1 MNIFLKNAVI
11 IDASY
16 NIDTNYLYK
25 LCNTKGILYLNS
37 AIESWDY
44 QKIKSPL
51 HYTLY
56 WRNCQLEKYAHKY
69 DKNTNFI
76 VVMGC
81 NPGNV
86 SMWTKYGL
94 YLLAKK
100 KNIKFDENRPEKE
113 IFPKIAQKMG
123 LQVVHISEHDSQLI
137 DNPRKKGEYVNTW
150 SSDPDPFYQE
160 ALGPV
165 ELAWGTHEK
174 HYPATTFLKINNSND
189 RIVLLKEMGINN
201 FMRTYTPKTGMF
213 YGMTLRHDENLTL
226 GKYLSV
232 SSKNKIIYQPSSYYV
247 YKPTSAC
254 LEGVQETRENNFKW
268 GDKKRYLTKEIVE
281 GTDELG
287 VSLFM
292 KNGEVWWIGSL
303 LDIEEARRLHPKW
316 MHDYINATNTQVVG
330 GYLTGIFYVLD
341 LWDKGEKRG
350 LLFPEDIP
358 LEYLRIS
365 LAFQGKFVLEKAKW
379 NNDKMP
385 FEFGEKPKQKSWM
398 FDDFRVRL

>member
-56 WRNCQLEKYAHKY
+56 WRNGQLEKYAHKY

-94 YLLAKK
+94 YLIAKK

-174 HYPATTFLKINNSND
+174 HYPATTF
-189 RIVLLKEMGINN
+189 
-201 FMRTYTPKTGMF
+201 F
-213 YGMTLRHDENLTL
+213 EN
-226 GKYLSV
+226 K
-232 SSKNKIIYQPSSYYV
+232 
-247 YKPTSAC
+247 
-254 LEGVQETRENNFKW
+254 
-268 GDKKRYLTKEIVE
+268 
-281 GTDELG
+281 
-287 VSLFM
+287 
-292 KNGEVWWIGSL
+292 
-303 LDIEEARRLHPKW
+303 
-316 MHDYINATNTQVVG
+316 
-330 GYLTGIFYVLD
+330 
-341 LWDKGEKRG
+341 
-350 LLFPEDIP
+350 
-358 LEYLRIS
+358 
-365 LAFQGKFVLEKAKW
+365 
-379 NNDKMP
+379 
-385 FEFGEKPKQKSWM
+385 
-398 FDDFRVRL
+398 